1 MAYNWSVKRFLTKRN
16 LAVGA
21 IFLAAIGF
29 WWQRSNSK
37 SNSNRNIKTVE
48 VRRKDVIQTLTLS
61 GKITAEREAKLRFL
75 SSGKLGY
82 VKVKEGDVVKKG
94 VALMGLDSRDLAAAE
109 TAAYYSY
116 VAADA
121 NAKEAEDLVRGH
133 DKDETFAQ
141 KNDRVAAQTARD
153 KAYETWQIAARAK
166 QNGNL
171 VAPIDGVVVTVTV
184 TVTGETVGVT
194 DGVDIV
200 DPESLYF
207 DTEADEA
214 DLGRVNEGMMVKIKL
229 DAYPDRD
236 LRGEIEKIGF
246 ETRISDTGATV
257 IPVRV
262 KLPNMNL
269 RVGLNGDATIVTGEA
284 KNVLAVPIEA
294 VVDGKIETENGE
306 KRTVETGLAG
316 DTDIEIKSGVKEG
329 EWIRLSL

>member
-1 MAYNWSVKRFLTKRN
+1 MAV
-16 LAVGA
+16 AA
-21 IFLAAIGF
+21 IFLAVIGF
-29 WWQRSNSK
+29 FWRRNQAQKVKDRSV
-37 SNSNRNIKTVE
+37 KTVQVE
-48 VRRKDVIQTLTLS
+48 RKDVVQTLTLS
-61 GKITAEREAKLRFL
+61 GKIAAEREAKLRFL
-75 SSGKLGY
+75 SSGKVGY
-82 VKVKEGDVVKKG
+82 VKVKEGDIVKKG
-94 VALMGLDSRDLAAAE
+94 QALMGMDQRDLAAAE

-171 VAPIDGVVVTVTV
+171 VSPIDGVAVSVTV

-207 DTEADEA
+207 DTEVDEA
-214 DLGRVNEGMMVKIKL
+214 DLGKITEGMAAKVKL
-229 DAYPDRD
+229 DAFADKD
-236 LRGEIEKIGF
+236 FEGTVEKIGF
-246 ETRISDTGATV
+246 VTRVSDTGATV
-257 IPVRV
+257 VPV
-262 KLPNMNL
+262 KIKMPNMNL
-269 RVGLNGDATIVTGEA
+269 LIGLNGDATLVTGEA

-294 VVDGKIETENGE
+294 VVDGKIENDKGE
-306 KRTVETGLAG
+306 KISVETGLVG
-316 DTDIEIKSGVKEG
+316 DTYIEIKSGVKEG